1 MASAHAQ
8 QDQGHQARG
17 QDQRQ
22 DEGRGSGQE
31 GSKLRQSITGPLLF
45 LFILGDVL
53 GAGIYAL
60 MGVLSQE
67 VGGALWAPLLTA
79 LVLALLTAGSYAEL
93 VTKYPR
99 AGGAAIFAER
109 AFKNPLLAFLVGFS
123 MLAAGVT
130 SAAGLALAFAG
141 DYLGTFL
148 DVPAVPAAVVFL
160 ALVAALN
167 ARGISE
173 SLKSNVVMTV
183 IEVSGLLIV
192 IVTVAVL
199 LGHGGGD
206 VARVTQLPDGVSP
219 GSAVLGAAVIAYY
232 SFVGFET
239 SANVAEE
246 VRDPSRV
253 YPRALFGALLVA
265 GLVYVLVGL
274 ASAIALPTAELAD
287 SSGPLLAV
295 VAATGV
301 GVPAWVFSL
310 IALVAVA
317 NGALLTMIMASR
329 VTYGMAEQGLL
340 PGVLARVLP
349 RRRTPWIAIVATTV
363 VAMLLTLVGDLSV
376 LASTVVLLLLFVFI
390 STNVAV
396 LVLRRD
402 QVAHRHFRVPAP
414 IPVLGVASCVLLLTQ
429 QEGRVWLYGLAL
441 LAVGVVLF
449 AVARLTGRRGTAA
462 GVATGEADSG
472 TEHQPGAGS
481 DRGPRG
487 RHDDEEADRT

>member
-1 MASAHAQ
+1 MATAQ
-8 QDQGHQARG
+8 TVRPEQQ
-17 QDQRQ
+17 
-22 DEGRGSGQE
+22 
-31 GSKLRQSITGPLLF
+31 GSKLAQSITGPLLY

-60 MGVLSQE
+60 MGVLSEE
-67 VGGALWAPLLTA
+67 VGGALWAPLAVA
-79 LVLALLTAGSYAEL
+79 LALALLTAGSYAEL

-109 AFKNPLLAFLVGFS
+109 AFRNPLIAFLVGFS

-160 ALVAALN
+160 LLVAALN

-173 SLKSNVVMTV
+173 SLRSNMVMTV
-183 IEVSGLLIV
+183 IEVSGLVIV

-199 LGHGGGD
+199 LGGGGGD
-206 VARVTQLPDGVSP
+206 VSRVGQFPDGVSP
-219 GSAVLGAAVIAYY
+219 GSAILGAAVIAYY

-246 VRDPSRV
+246 VREPSRV
-253 YPRALFGALLVA
+253 YPKALFGALLTA
-265 GLVYVLVGL
+265 GVVYVLVGL
-274 ASAIALPTAELAD
+274 ASSIALPSEELSS

-301 GVPAWVFSL
+301 GIPAWVFSL

-340 PGVLARVLP
+340 PRGLARVLP
-349 RRRTPWIAIVATTV
+349 RRKTPWVAIVATTV
-363 VAMLLTLVGDLSV
+363 VAMVLTLVGDLSV

-390 STNVAV
+390 STNLAV

-402 QVAHRHFRVPAP
+402 RVEHRHFRVPAFV
-414 IPVLGVASCVLLLTQ
+414 PVLGIASCVLLLTQ
-429 QEGRVWLYGLAL
+429 QEGRVWLYGLGL
-441 LAVGVVLF
+441 LLVGVVLF
-449 AVARLTGRRGTAA
+449 GAARLTSRGSRAPHAAADEREGR
-462 GVATGEADSG
+462 S
-472 TEHQPGAGS
+472 
-481 DRGPRG
+481 
-487 RHDDEEADRT
+487 